1 MDSTSLEQQLFD
13 WDGWDQADTAAFM
26 FYNVKLKVDIG
37 DFQSGTKFEW
47 VLFDIENSELTLGDV
62 VNGKSV
68 EYKFDLEVKVK
79 A

>member
-1 MDSTSLEQQLFD
+1 ML
-13 WDGWDQADTAAFM
+13 
-26 FYNVKLKVDIG
+26 YNVKLKVDIG

-47 VLFDIENSELTLGDV
+47 ALFDIENSELTLGDV

>member
-1 MDSTSLEQQLFD
+1 MDNTSLEQQLFD
-13 WDGWDQADTAAFM
+13 WDGQDQADTAAFM
-26 FYNVKLKVDIG
+26 LYNVKLKVDIG

-47 VLFDIENSELTLGDV
+47 ALFDIENSELTLGDV
-62 VNGKSV
+62 VNGKSM